1 MEKEKIS
8 CDLRTYAEDV
18 QNEFSLKN
26 KFIPDENLFN
36 LIRVITSVCPKLIL
50 SGRLSL
56 HVMDLIEIDFGKRK
70 PDLDFSLIE
79 PLDEYEFDQIVSLLE
94 LEYMGSD
101 YENEIGLE
109 EEAKK
114 PTSEIL
120 KQDLIRL
127 FDKKNKVYID
137 IFNTQYQNDFSPKHE
152 NLYPVNF
159 GIYEKNNTP
168 PNHPWPTVESKLTPH
183 IIYCQHP
190 SVTIS
195 HKIKYAF
202 YTNYGKKKKHY
213 EDVVDLMVKHY
224 YNIHEKLEYLNTKKK
239 DFIKMIKI
247 SRVESL
253 TTLKHEIEYHVYEL
267 NKRKQN
273 EW

>member
-1 MEKEKIS
+1 MKKEKIS

-56 HVMDLIEIDFGKRK
+56 YVMDLVEIDFGKRK

-109 EEAKK
+109 EESKK

-137 IFNTQYQNDFSPKHE
+137 I
-152 NLYPVNF
+152 
-159 GIYEKNNTP
+159 
-168 PNHPWPTVESKLTPH
+168 
-183 IIYCQHP
+183 
-190 SVTIS
+190 
-195 HKIKYAF
+195 
-202 YTNYGKKKKHY
+202 
-213 EDVVDLMVKHY
+213 
-224 YNIHEKLEYLNTKKK
+224 
-239 DFIKMIKI
+239 
-247 SRVESL
+247 
-253 TTLKHEIEYHVYEL
+253 
-267 NKRKQN
+267 
-273 EW
+273 